1 MADQSEVVELL
12 TTIIDELK
20 DINTKL
26 EAIESHTDNIDTTLL
41 LKDSEG

>member
-20 DINTKL
+20 DINSKL
-26 EAIESHTDNIDTTLL
+26 ESIEKNIDNIDTTLL
-41 LKDSEG
+41 LKN